1 MGWPNGSGRAW
12 WRGEWYDA
20 MAYESGVGGCRGR
33 VWWRSSPTVEGGRGV
48 GAVRWCDETVR
59 APPRPQVANEA
70 ADVVRIGD
78 KAEATWWMAE
88 PVVA

>member
-1 MGWPNGSGRAW
+1 
-12 WRGEWYDA
+12 
-20 MAYESGVGGCRGR
+20 
-33 VWWRSSPTVEGGRGV
+33 V